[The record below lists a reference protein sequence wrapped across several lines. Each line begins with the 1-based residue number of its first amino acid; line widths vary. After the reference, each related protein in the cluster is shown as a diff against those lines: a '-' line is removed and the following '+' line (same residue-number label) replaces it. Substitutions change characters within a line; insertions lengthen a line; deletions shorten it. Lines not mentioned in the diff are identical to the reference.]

1 MTYDDP
7 PEALSARALAA
18 NDGPFLPPAVNE
30 LLGLLSSELAR
41 NPSWLGEETFVYRD
55 PAVGVRVVL
64 EPLRPIA
71 PLRRRLSKRELQIAT
86 MIAEGHS
93 NKTVGY
99 ELGISIWT
107 VSTHLRRI
115 FAKLEVRS
123 RAAMVARLAE
133 LPPPKPDR
141 RSGAKPSRP
150 TPPGGRAAQ
159 PEVSAGTRAVAE
171 C

>member
-1 MTYDDP
+1 MTYDDDP
-7 PEALSARALAA
+7 LETFTTRTPAA
-18 NDGPFLPPAVNE
+18 PDGSSLPAPVNE
-30 LLGLLSSELAR
+30 LLGRLSSELAR
-41 NPSWLGEETFVYRD
+41 NPSWLGEETFVYCD
-55 PAVGVRVVL
+55 PAAGVRVVL

-71 PLRRRLSKRELQIAT
+71 SLRRRLSKRELQIAT

-133 LPPPKPDR
+133 PLASSASQRPVEPPRHIQPHS
-141 RSGAKPSRP
+141 RSTQPSF
-150 TPPGGRAAQ
+150 
-159 PEVSAGTRAVAE
+159 
-171 C
+171 